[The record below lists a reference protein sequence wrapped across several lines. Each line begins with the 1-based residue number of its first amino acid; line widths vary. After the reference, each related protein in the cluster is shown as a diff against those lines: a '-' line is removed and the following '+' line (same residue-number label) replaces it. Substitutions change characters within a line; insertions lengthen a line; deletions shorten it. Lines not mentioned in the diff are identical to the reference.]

1 MALGQSLGGGPD
13 RRLLFI
19 TPPLARK
26 MELHYA
32 YRSCAT
38 EQRDNKAK
46 NRPTLQ
52 MALDQSSGRPSRQAP
67 FYHITPGTKCQ
78 NPTKSEGLGHDS
90 HAIYQEIFVLSQ
102 PYNNRCKAPQG
113 SHNNHSNST
122 TSEEEFSFKAPPE
135 MSFAT
140 LTAHVLPSNVI
151 TSR

>member
-90 HAIYQEIFVLSQ
+90 HAIPRNFCSKPSIQQ
-102 PYNNRCKAPQG
+102 QMQGPARKPQQ
-113 SHNNHSNST
+113 SLKLHN
-122 TSEEEFSFKAPPE
+122 K
-135 MSFAT
+135 
-140 LTAHVLPSNVI
+140 
-151 TSR
+151 